1 MELHWSNLNTLMK
14 CGILYEFIATCGPR
28 PPRSAMVVGSALHD
42 TTERDL
48 GCKME
53 TGILMPVDDV
63 TDAARDAVVG
73 RIDREGLTMMADE
86 AFFGRAVTI
95 DQMKDQTVGLAKLH
109 HKEAAPLIEPVA
121 LERSWMLDFGG
132 TGHTLA
138 GRIDV
143 EEERGVIDTKTVS
156 KAPTQKWADTSD
168 QLTMYA
174 IAKSVLDSIPPEEI
188 ELRFDCLH
196 KLKVPKYK
204 PFGTQRT
211 QQDVDALLL
220 KIQAALRVV
229 GSGIF
234 MPTSRENWWCSPEW
248 CAFYEDCPY
257 TG

>member
-14 CGILYEFIATCGPR
+14 CGVLWEFIDTCGPR
-28 PPRSAMVVGSALHD
+28 PPRSAMIVGSSLHD
-42 TTERDL
+42 TTELDL
-48 GCKME
+48 TCKME
-53 TGILMPVDDV
+53 TGILLPEDVV

-73 RIDREGLTMMADE
+73 RVDREGLSLQADE

-95 DQMKDQTVGLAKLH
+95 DAMKDQAVGLAVLH
-109 HKEAAPLIEPVA
+109 HEKAAPLIEPIA
-121 LERSWMLDFGG
+121 LERSWILDFSD

-143 EEERGVIDTKTVS
+143 EEVRGIIDPKTVS

-168 QLTMYA
+168 QLTMYT
-174 IAKSVLDSIPPEEI
+174 IAKSTLDGIPPEEI

-196 KLKVPKYK
+196 KLKTPKYK
-204 PFGTQRT
+204 PFPTRRT
-211 QQDVDALLL
+211 QKDVDALLL
-220 KIQAALRVV
+220 KIQTALRVIETGV
-229 GSGIF
+229 F

-248 CAFYEDCPY
+248 CAFYDDCPY